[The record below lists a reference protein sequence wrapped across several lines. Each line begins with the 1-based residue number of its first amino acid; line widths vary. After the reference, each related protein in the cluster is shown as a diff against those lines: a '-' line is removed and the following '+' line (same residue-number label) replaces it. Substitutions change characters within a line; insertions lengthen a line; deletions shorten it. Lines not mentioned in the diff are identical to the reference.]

1 MAQRRLAGTP
11 LDFAALR
18 EELGVPGEF
27 SAEAASQAATVASH
41 PPLHELDRT
50 DIEFITVDPP
60 GSKDLDQ
67 AVHISRHDDGYLVS
81 YAIADVAAF
90 VEAGSPLDGQTRA
103 RGETYYFPDARVPLH
118 PPILSEGAASLLA
131 GQPRAAV
138 LWQITLDRYGR
149 PAATTVQRAMV
160 RSHAQWDYAS
170 LQQAIDTDAAPLA
183 VQLLPEVASL
193 RQQLARDRHAINLGL
208 AEQEVLPSPSG
219 EWELEFRAPLPVE
232 DANAEISLLTGVCA
246 AQLMIE
252 GRVGLLRTLPPP
264 SDATVAALRSIAPA
278 LGVDWPADREP
289 GDVLAGLDL
298 SNPQHAA
305 FAEHASSLLRGAGYV
320 SFDGNLPDQQLH
332 AGIGAPYAHVTA
344 PLRRLADRFAT
355 EVCLALA
362 AGQAVPDWVRRAL
375 PTLPAAMSSA
385 DRLAHTV
392 DRAVVDA
399 TEAFLL
405 ADRIGQKFDAVVLET
420 DAKGGVIAVDEPA
433 VRAQCSGENLPVGQ
447 RITAVLD
454 EADVHRRSVRFSRVA

>member
-1 MAQRRLAGTP
+1 
-11 LDFAALR
+11 
-18 EELGVPGEF
+18 
-27 SAEAASQAATVASH
+27 
-41 PPLHELDRT
+41 
-50 DIEFITVDPP
+50 
-60 GSKDLDQ
+60 
-67 AVHISRHDDGYLVS
+67 
-81 YAIADVAAF
+81 
-90 VEAGSPLDGQTRA
+90 
-103 RGETYYFPDARVPLH
+103 
-118 PPILSEGAASLLA
+118 
-131 GQPRAAV
+131 V
-138 LWQITLDRYGR
+138 LWQITLDGHGR
-149 PAATTVQRAMV
+149 PTATTVQRAMV
-160 RSHAQWDYAS
+160 RSRAQWDYAS
-170 LQQAIDTDAAPLA
+170 LQRAIDGRAAPSA

-208 AEQEVLPSPSG
+208 SEQQVLRSPSG
-219 EWELEFRAPLPVE
+219 GWELEFRAPLPVE

-246 AQLMIE
+246 AQLMIQ

-264 SDATVAALRSIAPA
+264 SGATVASLRSIAPA
-278 LGVDWPADREP
+278 LGVEWPGDREP

-298 SNPQHAA
+298 GNPKQAA

-320 SFDGNLPDQQLH
+320 GFDGTLPDQQLH

-355 EVCLALA
+355 EACLALA
-362 AGQAVPDWVRRAL
+362 AGRAVPEWVRRAL

-405 ADRIGQKFDAVVLET
+405 ADRIGQKFDAVVLEA
-420 DAKGGVIAVDEPA
+420 DAKGGVVAVDEPA
-433 VRAQCSGENLPVGQ
+433 IRAQCVGPNLPVGQ

-454 EADVHRRSVRFSRVA
+454 EADVHRRTVRFSRVD